1 MRASEN
7 QLDHQVQV
15 YIIMLLLSCSLQVT
29 YVGTLAFPFK
39 GISNKLFLLTLS
51 LDFPFLPSIP
61 PQQAAVTNR

>member
-39 GISNKLFLLTLS
+39 GISNKLFFADIKS
-51 LDFPFLPSIP
+51 RFSFPSFYPSTASSSD
-61 PQQAAVTNR
+61 Q